1 MELENKL
8 KLNQGDK
15 LIEVSHKMKGPLQ
28 ETDVYKYNIV
38 DQNENIVGYVDHT
51 DHTSIKGFQRTQTAT
66 QYDIDRKVVLDI
78 TW

>member
-8 KLNQGDK
+8 KLNHGDK
-15 LIEVSHKMKGPLQ
+15 LIKVSHKMKGSLQ
-28 ETDVYKYNIV
+28 ETDIYEYNIV
-38 DQNENIVGYVDHT
+38 DQNGNIVGYVDYT
-51 DHTSIKGFQRTQTAT
+51 DHTSIKGFQRTQSAT